1 MTIFKLNKWH
11 FIPSGLRKKAREG
24 FSPSLEHEEQN
35 LYKLM
40 EHLPGDKEPS
50 LIDGGKDTGTPTAVE
65 QWEIKKTK
73 LK

>member
-1 MTIFKLNKWH
+1 
-11 FIPSGLRKKAREG
+11 
-24 FSPSLEHEEQN
+24 
-35 LYKLM
+35 M
-40 EHLPGDKEPS
+40 EHLLGPS